1 MTPARMQP
9 RIRGS
14 PRRRAM
20 MPPTK
25 AATMMSAMSPAMP
38 MVSLY
43 QTGTALFS
51 SSASG
56 FQLPGLVHGVGAS
69 HRLFPEV
76 GGAGY
81 DEGGDGGSHDQA
93 GGYEGDA
100 VDDLRVAGDRR
111 GEAQGDHAEKDGLA
125 HRVQLGVGVWHPDRP
140 VHPYGHHEDAQYH
153 QRVGQEGDGR
163 RDGARHSKTLRPP
176 RPRATARGA
185 R

>member
-1 MTPARMQP
+1 
-9 RIRGS
+9 
-14 PRRRAM
+14 M

-38 MVSLY
+38 TVSLY

-51 SSASG
+51 PSASRV
-56 FQLPGLVHGVGAS
+56 QLPGLVHGVGAS

-81 DEGGDGGSHDQA
+81 DEGGGGGGQDRA

-111 GEAQGDHAEKDGLA
+111 GEAQGDDTEKDGLA

-140 VHPYGHHEDAQYH
+140 VHPDAHHADAEDH
-153 QRVGQEGDGR
+153 QGAGGEGAERGE
-163 RDGARHSKTLRPP
+163 APRH
-176 RPRATARGA
+176 
-185 R
+185 